1 MIRTLLRSP
10 AFAIPAA
17 AILALGLAAVLAVF
31 EMADAVFLSPLPYT
45 EPERVVT
52 AWQGS
57 GPLRSETGALHAP
70 LKHGGDPE
78 RLADL
83 AQVARRLPVLQHGR
97 SGDDLEIFES

>member
-17 AILALGLAAVLAVF
+17 AILALGLAPVLAVF

-52 AWQGS
+52 AWF
-57 GPLRSETGALHAP
+57 AVHVHVNANA
-70 LKHGGDPE
+70 K
-78 RLADL
+78 
-83 AQVARRLPVLQHGR
+83 
-97 SGDDLEIFES
+97 